1 MVQVRSAALQAL
13 YQNCGNELDI
23 QVPALGTAYN
33 PSFSSREADVRKGS
47 RTGLVTVI
55 PQGRTKVKLN
65 VSNNGSLLSTETFDV
80 KKVPPPNIQITSRG
94 RPIPADGAEA
104 AALATITVSAEAD
117 ENFAREVPKDARY
130 RVTKVVV
137 KLGRSG
143 RAVRTE
149 EFNSSNI
156 DLRQW
161 RSLYRPGDV
170 LSINVERVLR
180 RTFTGENETAKPLQ
194 EIYNIPIK

>member
-1 MVQVRSAALQAL
+1 M
-13 YQNCGNELDI
+13 
-23 QVPALGTAYN
+23 
-33 PSFSSREADVRKGS
+33 
-47 RTGLVTVI
+47 
-55 PQGRTKVKLN
+55 
-65 VSNNGSLLSTETFDV
+65 STETFDV